1 MTIFAI
7 LMPTAQPALA
17 ERIKSTFPSDHYHLN
32 DTQWLISAQG
42 TAMEITTKLGI
53 ADPNNLALQAT
64 GLAVVFAT
72 SSYYGRAPQ
81 PVWDWIKAKLEGRPN
96 V

>member
-1 MTIFAI
+1 MTIFAV
-7 LMPTAQPALA
+7 LMPMPQPALA
-17 ERIKSTFPSDHYHLN
+17 ERIKSIFPAEHYVLH

-42 TAMEITTKLGI
+42 TAIELTTKLGI
-53 ADPNNLALQAT
+53 ADPSNSALQPI

-81 PVWDWIKAKLEGRPN
+81 PVWDWIKAKLESRPN
-96 V
+96 A